1 VAAAGAVPVTVSGGA
16 VAGSAAR
23 PGTAGFRVIRGAGV
37 ESEAELPFA
46 GLHVLLGSVL
56 DRRLLIPGPQRDA
69 LDAAFGPRR
78 QLRLMATIGT
88 GVCG

>member
-1 VAAAGAVPVTVSGGA
+1 VPVTVSGGA